1 MNKQIE
7 QLFKNVRSV
16 TRNSDMSI
24 TLVFKSCASAS
35 EFFKEAKLKENN
47 K

>member
-35 EFFKEAKLKENN
+35 EFFKEANIKENN